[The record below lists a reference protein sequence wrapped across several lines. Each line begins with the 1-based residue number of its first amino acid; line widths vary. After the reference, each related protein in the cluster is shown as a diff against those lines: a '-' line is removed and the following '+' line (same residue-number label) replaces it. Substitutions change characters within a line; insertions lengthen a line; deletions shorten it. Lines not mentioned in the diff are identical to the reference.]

1 MRLLSANTMRNIWQP
16 QIQKSLKINHKSL
29 GAIYKRFDAII
40 PTWIDWIQQSFLSE
54 QLKEDYIRVL
64 NTKHQKLNN

>member
-16 QIQKSLKINHKSL
+16 QIQKSLKINDKSL
-29 GAIYKRFDAII
+29 GAIYKRFDAIL

-54 QLKEDYIRVL
+54 QLKEDYISVL
-64 NTKHQKLNN
+64 NSKHQRLNN